1 MSHVIFTAS
10 MSPAAVDVRYTFMRP
25 WYTGDGR
32 LIREPGTSERGLDN
46 SSVQSQCTASPQRF
60 AYAACHGLVSV
71 TEEKEG
77 TCLRRP
83 AEQAQTAK

>member
-1 MSHVIFTAS
+1 MGPMSHVIFTAS

-46 SSVQSQCTASPQRF
+46 SSVQSQCTASPRQNS
-60 AYAACHGLVSV
+60 ALPMPHAMAWY
-71 TEEKEG
+71 
-77 TCLRRP
+77 P
-83 AEQAQTAK
+83 